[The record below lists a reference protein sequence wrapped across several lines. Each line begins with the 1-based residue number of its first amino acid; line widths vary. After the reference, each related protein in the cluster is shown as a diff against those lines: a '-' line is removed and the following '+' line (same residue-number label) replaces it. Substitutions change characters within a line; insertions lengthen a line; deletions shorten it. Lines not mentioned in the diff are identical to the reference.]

1 LLGDFVGNYV
11 GYAQL
16 ATLYY
21 FAFFI
26 VIMPLLGLVEK
37 PRRLPNSITEA
48 VLAKNKTG
56 GAGHPA
62 GATAAPDTKG

>member
-1 LLGDFVGNYV
+1 MQVS
-11 GYAQL
+11 
-16 ATLYY
+16 TLYY
-21 FAFFI
+21 FAFFL
-26 VIMPLLGLVEK
+26 VIMPLLGLIET

-48 VLAKNKTG
+48 VLEKNKG